1 MKNPLATF
9 KNYYTHNMKMQSK
22 FMVSHLIL
30 VIVPTLILGL
40 TFYNQL
46 YDLIVS
52 NTIRSEQ
59 AVTEQTVTAI
69 NTTLEQI
76 LSTVSTVSESTFM
89 QELTQDSS
97 VVFSADRVTSDQTSA
112 FTNLILS
119 QSNSNITNIKIY
131 CSENMQELYS
141 AAETSEVFKP
151 LSKAYGTHW
160 YGIMNSTAST
170 SLFCPPFY
178 LSPSEISSYG
188 QLAYIQKFAY
198 QDNGEVAAYCVIYF
212 SQVNM
217 NNILQQNV
225 SLANSAS
232 YILNEREAIVASSD
246 SSLAGVYRLPYQET
260 IEATSGPNTYIT
272 KTIQDVDFYMGY
284 YEINNTDWI
293 LVSVLPAGPIV
304 QKGTQLVQIFVII
317 YLAVLG
323 LAFFLTLILSRS
335 ISNRIS
341 TLANQMRS
349 IRSRSGRPIR
359 MKDSTG
365 KDEIE
370 DLIDTYNYMTD
381 EIGSLMDKQEQAA
394 KDMRS
399 AEFKALQAQINPHFL
414 YNSLD
419 MINWLAKSGKT
430 DEVTNAIQAL
440 SKFYKLTLSK
450 KDTIVTVEK
459 EIEHISLY
467 VQLQNMRYE
476 DKIHLFID
484 VPDDLLDYQ
493 IPRLIFQPI
502 VENSIQ
508 HGIFERPEKEG
519 NIVLTGWLEGGTI
532 VFLLSDNGVGIPPE
546 TIAGILSAD
555 QQTYE
560 PALKGSNIG
569 IYNTHSRLQLLY
581 GTEYGLSY
589 TSAVG
594 QGTDVEIRI
603 PAITG

>member
-1 MKNPLATF
+1 MKNPLITF
-9 KNYYTHNMKMQSK
+9 KNYYIHTMKMQSK

-30 VIVPTLILGL
+30 VIVPTLVLGL

-52 NTIRSEQ
+52 NKIRSEQ

-69 NTTLEQI
+69 NTTLEQV
-76 LSTVSTVSESTFM
+76 LSTASTVSESTLM

-97 VVFSADRVTSDQTSA
+97 AVFPADAVNSDQISA
-112 FTNLILS
+112 FTNLVLS

-131 CSENMQELYS
+131 CSENMQQLYS
-141 AAETSEVFKP
+141 ATETSEVFKP
-151 LSKAYGTHW
+151 LSKAYGAHW
-160 YGIMNSTAST
+160 YGIMNSTASE
-170 SLFCPPFY
+170 SLFCPSFY

-188 QLAYIQKFAY
+188 QLAYIQEFAY

-225 SLANSAS
+225 SLADSAS

-246 SSLAGVYRLPYQET
+246 NSLAGVYRLPYQET

-272 KTIQDVDFYMGY
+272 KTIQDMDFYMGY
-284 YEINNTDWI
+284 YEISDTDWI
-293 LVSVLPAGPIV
+293 LVSVLPAEPIV

-317 YLAVLG
+317 YLVILG
-323 LAFFLTLILSRS
+323 LAFSLALILSRS

-399 AEFKALQAQINPHFL
+399 SEFKALQAQINPHFL

-419 MINWLAKSGKT
+419 MINWQAKSGNT
-430 DEVTNAIQAL
+430 AEVTNAIQAL

-450 KDTIVTVEK
+450 KDSIVTVEK

-502 VENSIQ
+502 IENSIQ

-519 NIVLTGWLEGGTI
+519 NIVLAGWLEGDTI
-532 VFLLSDNGVGIPPE
+532 VFLLSDNGIGISPE
-546 TIAGILSAD
+546 TITGILSAD
-555 QQTYE
+555 QQIHGS
-560 PALKGSNIG
+560 ALKGSNIG
-569 IYNTHSRLQLLY
+569 VYNTHSRLQLLY

-589 TSAVG
+589 TSTVG
-594 QGTDVEIRI
+594 KGTDVEIRI